1 MYRAVA
7 VSPHCMFAEGP
18 CSRRLTVMSPVPF
31 ENSPAD
37 AEAPTASAAR
47 PIENATDATLSE
59 AWVTIRARKKLIL
72 AVAALGSIYGFYQGA
87 TQPRLYDASGTIEI
101 RSGSSNEYRVG
112 SGGGI
117 RNSPQISTEVAI
129 LKSDSLLLAV
139 ARDRNLANDP
149 AFMGPSAHYRNI
161 DDPAVR
167 LAVIGALQADI
178 SVAEIPKTD
187 IVRISC
193 NTTKAQLSADIV
205 NQLVHDYIDRSF
217 QSRADATNRVADF
230 FSRQLD
236 GLKKEVETSQEQMLD
251 LQKQLGVL
259 GFDPKDNQI
268 TSTLDELNKA
278 AGIAEIARIS
288 AETRYQVLSSMDPS
302 ILDQAGSAYAPSNVS
317 SLRGQLDAARTNL
330 AQLNVIYGPNNPK
343 EQAVRDQIVELN
355 KQVTEEEARILSE
368 TKQVYLAARAQ
379 ETQTNAALEAEKVT
393 AYKLRDDLLEYTLRE
408 REFES
413 NRTLYDGLKQRLRTA
428 GVEAG
433 LESTEIEP
441 IDTAYPPLS
450 PTLKPRTNIFVV
462 DTFVMLI
469 FGLILAF
476 VLESLDTGLRSVA
489 EIESVSGLPSL
500 ALIPRARRSV
510 SDETTLSTA
519 MRNLG
524 TLSTPKSQ
532 FSEAFRALRTSL
544 LLSVAGGEP
553 KVILLTSATP
563 SEGKTTVS
571 INLACVLA
579 QRNVRVLIIDADLRR
594 PTVHHR
600 FGLNGK
606 VGLTSVLT
614 GSVSLEDAIQ
624 TVPEIPQLDVLVS
637 GPVPPFPTEMLGSET
652 MHQLLERCRGMY
664 THIVMDS
671 PPLLS
676 VTDSV
681 VLARDADAVVM
692 IVRHGK
698 SSKHAMRRARDL
710 LVRSGAPVTGIVLN
724 AVDLNSPEYYAY
736 YGYYGY
742 TGYAAAGVDSAG
754 WDPKTDSKEWA
765 PRGTDTHDPGKGDTE

>member
-1 MYRAVA
+1 
-7 VSPHCMFAEGP
+7 
-18 CSRRLTVMSPVPF
+18 MSPVPF
-31 ENSPAD
+31 ENPPAD
-37 AEAPTASAAR
+37 AEVPAVSASTV
-47 PIENATDATLSE
+47 PNATDATLSE
-59 AWVTIRARKKLIL
+59 AWVTLRARKKLII
-72 AVAALGSIYGFYQGA
+72 AMAALGAIYGFYEGA

-101 RSGSSNEYRVG
+101 RSGSSNEYRIGTADRGEG
-112 SGGGI
+112 SS
-117 RNSPQISTEVAI
+117 RLPTEVAI
-129 LKSDSLLLAV
+129 LKSDSLLLSV

-149 AFMGPSAHYRNI
+149 AFIGSAGHYQNV

-167 LAVIGALQADI
+167 NRVVGALQRDI
-178 SVAEIPKTD
+178 SVSVIAKTD
-187 IVRISC
+187 LVRISC
-193 NTTKAQLSADIV
+193 KTAKAQLSADIV
-205 NQLVHDYIDRSF
+205 NQLVKDYIAHSF
-217 QSRADATNRVADF
+217 QSRADATKRVESF
-230 FSRQLD
+230 FSTQLD
-236 GLKKEVETSQEQMLD
+236 DLKQQVETSQAQMLE
-251 LQKQLGVL
+251 LQKKLGVL

-268 TSTLDELNKA
+268 TSTLDELNRA
-278 AGIAEIARIS
+278 AGAAELARIA
-288 AETRYQVLSSMDPS
+288 AETHYNVLSNMDPS
-302 ILDQAGSAYAPSNVS
+302 ILDQAGNAYAPSNVS
-317 SLRGQLDAARTNL
+317 TLRRQLDTLRVDLAKLDTTN
-330 AQLNVIYGPNNPK
+330 GPNNPQ
-343 EQAVRDQIVELN
+343 ELAIRNQIAELN
-355 KQVTEEEARILSE
+355 KEITVEETRILSE
-368 TKQVYLAARAQ
+368 SKQVYLAAQAQ
-379 ETQTNAALEAEKVT
+379 ENQTNSALDSEKAT
-393 AYKLRDDLLEYTLRE
+393 AYKLRDDLLQYTLQE
-408 REFES
+408 REFEA
-413 NRTLYDGLKQRLRTA
+413 NRTLYDGLEQRLRTA

-441 IDTAYPPLS
+441 IDTAYAPLG
-450 PTLKPRTNIFVV
+450 PTLKPRTNILVV
-462 DTFVMLI
+462 DTFVMLV
-469 FGLILAF
+469 FGVILAF

-510 SDETTLSTA
+510 SDETNLSTA

-524 TLSTPKSQ
+524 TLSSPKSQ

-614 GSVSLEDAIQ
+614 GSVTLEEAIQ
-624 TVPEIPQLDVLVS
+624 NVPEIPQLDVLVS
-637 GPVPPFPTEMLGSET
+637 GPVPPFPTEMLSSET
-652 MHQLLERCRGMY
+652 MQQLLERCKGIY
-664 THIVMDS
+664 THIIMDS

-710 LVRSGAPVTGIVLN
+710 LIRSGAPVTGIVLN

-754 WDPKTDSKEWA
+754 WESKNDA
-765 PRGTDTHDPGKGDTE
+765 KDQAARRQGKSGPGKGDIE

>member
-1 MYRAVA
+1 
-7 VSPHCMFAEGP
+7 
-18 CSRRLTVMSPVPF
+18 MSPVPF

-37 AEAPTASAAR
+37 AEIPAPSTAGSTQ
-47 PIENATDATLSE
+47 NSTDATLSE

-72 AVAALGSIYGFYQGA
+72 AVAALGAIYGFYEGA

-112 SGGGI
+112 SGSNFESSS
-117 RNSPQISTEVAI
+117 RLPTEVAI

-139 ARDRNLANDP
+139 ARDRNLANNP
-149 AFMGPSAHYRNI
+149 AFMGPSAKYRNV

-167 LAVIGALQADI
+167 VAVIGALQRDI
-178 SVAEIPKTD
+178 GVAEVPKTD

-193 NTTKAQLSADIV
+193 NTSNAQLSADIV
-205 NQLVHDYIDRSF
+205 NQLVQEYIARSF

-278 AGIAEIARIS
+278 AGSAEIARIS

-317 SLRGQLDAARTNL
+317 TLRVQLDNARTNL
-330 AQLNVIYGPNNPK
+330 AQLSPIYGPNNPK
-343 EQAVRDQIVELN
+343 VQAIRDQIAELD
-355 KQVTEEEARILSE
+355 KQITEEENRILSE
-368 TKQVYLAARAQ
+368 TKQAYLAAKAQ
-379 ETQTNAALEAEKVT
+379 ENQTNSALDAEKVT

-441 IDTAYPPLS
+441 IDLAYPPLG

-469 FGLILAF
+469 FGIILAF

-524 TLSTPKSQ
+524 TLSSPKSQ

-614 GSVSLEDAIQ
+614 GSVSLEEAIQ

-652 MHQLLERCRGMY
+652 MRQLIERCKGMY

-754 WDPKTDSKEWA
+754 WDSKADSKEWT
-765 PRGTDTHDPGKGDTE
+765 PRGPDKPDPGKGDTE

>member
-1 MYRAVA
+1 
-7 VSPHCMFAEGP
+7 
-18 CSRRLTVMSPVPF
+18 MSPVPI
-31 ENSPAD
+31 EKSPAD
-37 AEAPTASAAR
+37 AEVPATSAGSAQ
-47 PIENATDATLSE
+47 NATDATLSE
-59 AWVTIRARKKLIL
+59 AWVTIRARKKIII
-72 AVAALGSIYGFYQGA
+72 AMAALGAIYGFYQGS
-87 TQPRLYDASGTIEI
+87 TQPRLYTAAGTIEI
-101 RSGSSNEYRVG
+101 RSGSSNEYRIGG
-112 SGGGI
+112 SAQGGDS
-117 RNSPQISTEVAI
+117 RLPTEVAI
-129 LKSDSLLLAV
+129 LKSNSLLLSV

-149 AFMGPSAHYRNI
+149 AFSGPSSRYQNV
-161 DDPAVR
+161 DDPVVR
-167 LAVIGALQADI
+167 QRVVGALQGAI
-178 SVAEIPKTD
+178 NVTVVPKTD
-187 IVRISC
+187 LVTISC
-193 NTTKAQLSADIV
+193 TTGKAQLSADIV
-205 NQLVHDYIDRSF
+205 NQLVQDYIAHSF
-217 QSRADATNRVADF
+217 QSRADATKRVENF
-230 FSRQLD
+230 FSTQLD
-236 GLKKEVETSQEQMLD
+236 DLKQQVETSQEQMLE
-251 LQKQLGVL
+251 LQKKLGVL

-268 TSTLDELNKA
+268 TDTLNELNRA
-278 AGIAEIARIS
+278 AGAAELARIS
-288 AETRYQVLSSMDPS
+288 AETHYQVLSSMDPS

-317 SLRGQLDAARTNL
+317 SLRSLLDNARTRL
-330 AQLNVIYGPNNPK
+330 AQLDTTEGPNHPDEK
-343 EQAVRDQIVELN
+343 EIQNQIAELTR
-355 KQVTEEEARILSE
+355 QVAAEENRILSE
-368 TKQVYLAARAQ
+368 SKQAYLASKAQ
-379 ETQTNAALEAEKVT
+379 EDQTNAALDAEKST
-393 AYKLRDDLLEYTLRE
+393 AYKLRDDLLQYTLRE
-408 REFES
+408 REFEA
-413 NRTLYDGLKQRLRTA
+413 NRTLYDGLEQRLRTA

-441 IDTAYPPLS
+441 IDKAFAPLG
-450 PTLKPRTNIFVV
+450 PNLKPKTGMVV
-462 DTFVMLI
+462 IDTFIMLI
-469 FGLILAF
+469 FGLIAAF

-510 SDETTLSTA
+510 SDETSLSTV

-524 TLSTPKSQ
+524 TLSSPKSQ

-553 KVILLTSATP
+553 QVILLTSATP

-614 GSVSLEDAIQ
+614 GSVNLEDAIQ
-624 TVPEIPQLDVLVS
+624 TVAEIPQLDVLVS
-637 GPVPPFPTEMLGSET
+637 GPVPPFPTEMLSSET
-652 MHQLLERCRGMY
+652 MHNLLERCKGIY

-710 LVRSGAPVTGIVLN
+710 LVRSGAPITGIVLN

-754 WDPKTDSKEWA
+754 WESKNDTKVPGAPKRDKSDSS
-765 PRGTDTHDPGKGDTE
+765 KGESE

>member
-1 MYRAVA
+1 
-7 VSPHCMFAEGP
+7 
-18 CSRRLTVMSPVPF
+18 MSPVPF

-37 AEAPTASAAR
+37 AEVPATASGT
-47 PIENATDATLSE
+47 PQNATDATLSE
-59 AWVTIRARKKLIL
+59 AWVTIRSRKKLII
-72 AVAALGSIYGFYQGA
+72 AVAALGAIYGFYQGA
-87 TQPRLYDASGTIEI
+87 TQPRLYTAGGTIEI
-101 RSGSSNEYRVG
+101 RSGSSNEYRIG
-112 SGGGI
+112 ASAAGGDS
-117 RNSPQISTEVAI
+117 RLPTEVAI
-129 LKSDSLLLAV
+129 LKSNSLLLSV

-149 AFMGPSAHYRNI
+149 AFSGPSPRYQNV
-161 DDPAVR
+161 DDPVVR
-167 LAVIGALQADI
+167 QRVVGALQRSI
-178 SVAEIPKTD
+178 NVAVIPKTD
-187 IVRISC
+187 LVSITC
-193 NTTKAQLSADIV
+193 TTGKAQLSADIV
-205 NQLVHDYIDRSF
+205 NQLVQDYIAHSF
-217 QSRADATNRVADF
+217 QSRADATKRVATF
-230 FSRQLD
+230 FSSQLD
-236 GLKKEVETSQEQMLD
+236 DLKQQVETSQGEMLE
-251 LQKQLGVL
+251 LQKKLGVL

-268 TSTLDELNKA
+268 TATLDELNHA
-278 AGIAEIARIS
+278 AGAAALARIN

-302 ILDQAGSAYAPSNVS
+302 ILDQAGNAYTPSNVS
-317 SLRGQLDAARTNL
+317 SLRSQVNTLRARL
-330 AQLNVIYGPNNPK
+330 ADLETTLGPNHPDVIAIQN
-343 EQAVRDQIVELN
+343 QIAELN
-355 KQVTEEEARILSE
+355 REIVVEENRILSE
-368 TKQVYLAARAQ
+368 AQQAYLASKAQ
-379 ETQTNAALEAEKVT
+379 ETQTNAALDAEKAT
-393 AYKLRDDLLEYTLRE
+393 AYKLRDDLLQYTLRE
-408 REFES
+408 REFEA
-413 NRTLYDGLKQRLRTA
+413 NRTLYDGLEQRLRTA

-441 IDTAYPPLS
+441 IDPAYAPLG
-450 PTLKPRTNIFVV
+450 PTLTPRTGIIMT
-462 DTFVMLI
+462 DTFVMLV

-476 VLESLDTGLRSVA
+476 LLESLDTGLRSVA

-510 SDETTLSTA
+510 SDETSLSTA

-524 TLSTPKSQ
+524 TLSSPKSQ

-553 KVILLTSATP
+553 QVILLTSATP

-614 GSVSLEDAIQ
+614 GSVTLEEAIQ
-624 TVPEIPQLDVLVS
+624 TIPEIPQLDVLVS
-637 GPVPPFPTEMLGSET
+637 GPVPPFPTEMLSSET
-652 MHQLLERCRGMY
+652 MKQLIERCRGIY
-664 THIVMDS
+664 THIIMDS

-754 WDPKTDSKEWA
+754 WESKNDSKDSESK
-765 PRGTDTHDPGKGDTE
+765 RGAKGDSKQGDRE

>member
-1 MYRAVA
+1 
-7 VSPHCMFAEGP
+7 
-18 CSRRLTVMSPVPF
+18 MSPAPF
-31 ENSPAD
+31 ENPPAD
-37 AEAPTASAAR
+37 AEVPAVPLGAQQ
-47 PIENATDATLSE
+47 NATDATLSE
-59 AWVTIRARKKLIL
+59 AWVTIRSRKKLII
-72 AVAALGSIYGFYQGA
+72 AVAALGAIYGFYEGA
-87 TQPRLYDASGTIEI
+87 TQPRLYSAGGTIEI
-101 RSGSSNEYRVG
+101 RSGSSNEYRI
-112 SGGGI
+112 GGASQAGES
-117 RNSPQISTEVAI
+117 RLPTEVAI
-129 LKSDSLLLAV
+129 LKSDSLLLSV

-149 AFMGPSAHYRNI
+149 AFLGPVGRYQNV
-161 DDPAVR
+161 DDPVVR
-167 LAVIGALQADI
+167 QRVVGALQRDI
-178 SVAEIPKTD
+178 QVGVIPKTD
-187 IVRISC
+187 IVGIRC
-193 NTTKAQLSADIV
+193 TTGKAQLSADIV
-205 NQLVHDYIDRSF
+205 NQLVQDYIAHSF
-217 QSRADATNRVADF
+217 QSRADATKRVGSF
-230 FSRQLD
+230 FSTQLD
-236 GLKKEVETSQEQMLD
+236 DLKQQVETSQEQMLE
-251 LQKQLGVL
+251 LQKKLGVL

-268 TSTLDELNKA
+268 TSTLDELNHA
-278 AGIAEIARIS
+278 AGAAALARI
-288 AETRYQVLSSMDPS
+288 AAQTHYQVLSSMDPS
-302 ILDQAGSAYAPSNVS
+302 ILDQAGNAYAPSNVS
-317 SLRGQLDAARTNL
+317 SLRSRLNDERARLAELDTTEK
-330 AQLNVIYGPNNPK
+330 PNNPDEK
-343 EQAVRDQIVELN
+343 AIQNQITELTRQIGVE
-355 KQVTEEEARILSE
+355 ESRILSE
-368 TKQVYLAARAQ
+368 SKQAYLAAQAQ
-379 ETQTNAALEAEKVT
+379 EAQTNSALDAEKAT
-393 AYKLRDDLLEYTLRE
+393 AYKLRDDLLQYTLRE
-408 REFES
+408 REFEA
-413 NRTLYDGLKQRLRTA
+413 NRTLYDGLEQRLRTA

-441 IDTAYPPLS
+441 IDAAYAPLG
-450 PTLKPRTNIFVV
+450 PTLRPRTSILVT

-469 FGLILAF
+469 FGVILAF
-476 VLESLDTGLRSVA
+476 ILESLDTGLRSVA

-510 SDETTLSTA
+510 SDETSLSTA

-524 TLSTPKSQ
+524 TLSSPKSQ

-624 TVPEIPQLDVLVS
+624 TVAEIPQLDVLVS

-652 MHQLLERCRGMY
+652 MHHLLERCKGMY

-754 WDPKTDSKEWA
+754 WESKDNKGESSKKSDK
-765 PRGTDTHDPGKGDTE
+765 GTFGKGDSE

>member
-1 MYRAVA
+1 
-7 VSPHCMFAEGP
+7 
-18 CSRRLTVMSPVPF
+18 MSPVPF
-31 ENSPAD
+31 DNPPAEAEVPVPATPAGGSTAD
-37 AEAPTASAAR
+37 AT
-47 PIENATDATLSE
+47 ISE

-72 AVAALGSIYGFYQGA
+72 GIAALGAIYGIYSGA
-87 TQPRLYDASGTIEI
+87 TQPQLYDASGTIEI

-112 SGGGI
+112 SLSRGESGE
-117 RNSPQISTEVAI
+117 NSHIPTEVAI
-129 LKSDSLLLAV
+129 LKSDSLMISV
-139 ARDRNLANDP
+139 ARDLDLANNP
-149 AFMGPSAHYRNI
+149 AVMGSSSRYQNV
-161 DDPAVR
+161 DDPRIRHA
-167 LAVIGALQADI
+167 LIGILQND
-178 SVAEIPKTD
+178 VTVTGVPKTD
-187 IVRISC
+187 IIRINCS
-193 NTTKAQLSADIV
+193 TPKAQLSAEII
-205 NQLVHDYIDRSF
+205 NKLVEEYRIHTL
-217 QSRADATNRVADF
+217 QSRAEATKRVSNF
-230 FSRQLD
+230 LSNQLD
-236 GLKKEVETSQEQMLD
+236 DLKQEVSSSQEQMID
-251 LQKQLGVL
+251 LQKRLGVL
-259 GFDPKDNQI
+259 GFDPTHNQI

-278 AGIAEIARIS
+278 AGEAKIARIS
-288 AETRYQVLSSMDPS
+288 AETRYKVLSSMDPS
-302 ILDQAGSAYAPSNVS
+302 ILDQTGSAYAPSSVA
-317 SLRGQLDAARTNL
+317 SLRT
-330 AQLNVIYGPNNPK
+330 QLNSAQSDFARLDYDLGPNNPR
-343 EQAVRDQIVELN
+343 EQALRKQIAELQRQIGVEEN
-355 KQVTEEEARILSE
+355 RILSE
-368 TKQVYLAARAQ
+368 TKQAYLAAEAQ
-379 ETQTNAALEAEKVT
+379 ENQTNAALDTAKAEAYT
-393 AYKLRDDLLEYTLRE
+393 LRDDLLKYTLQARD
-408 REFES
+408 FEA
-413 NRTLYDGLKQRLRTA
+413 NRTLYEGLLERLRTA

-433 LESTEIEP
+433 LESTEID
-441 IDTAYPPLS
+441 IVDAAYPPLA
-450 PTLKPRTNIFVV
+450 PTLKSKSTIFMI
-462 DTFVMLI
+462 DTFVMLVA
-469 FGLILAF
+469 GVILAF
-476 VLESLDTGLRSVA
+476 LLESLDTGLRSVA
-489 EIESVSGLPSL
+489 EIESVSGLPSM
-500 ALIPRARRSV
+500 ALIPRARRTV
-510 SDETTLSTA
+510 SDDTSISAVMRNITTLS
-519 MRNLG
+519 
-524 TLSTPKSQ
+524 SPKSQ

-579 QRNVRVLIIDADLRR
+579 QRNVRVLLIDADLRR

-614 GSVSLEDAIQ
+614 GSVSLKDAVQ
-624 TVPEIPQLDVLVS
+624 NVAEIPQLDVLVS

-652 MHQLLERCRGMY
+652 MHRLMEQCKGIY

-754 WDPKTDSKEWA
+754 WDSKTEGKDWTARVAED
-765 PRGTDTHDPGKGDTE
+765 RDPGEGDSE

>member
-1 MYRAVA
+1 
-7 VSPHCMFAEGP
+7 
-18 CSRRLTVMSPVPF
+18 MSPVPF

-37 AEAPTASAAR
+37 AEVPAASSGTQQ
-47 PIENATDATLSE
+47 NATDATLSE
-59 AWVTIRARKKLIL
+59 AWVTIRSRKKLII
-72 AVAALGSIYGFYQGA
+72 AVAALGAIYGFYQGA
-87 TQPRLYDASGTIEI
+87 TQPRLYTAGGTIEI
-101 RSGSSNEYRVG
+101 RSGSSNEYRIG
-112 SGGGI
+112 NSSSGGDS
-117 RNSPQISTEVAI
+117 RLPTEVAI
-129 LKSDSLLLAV
+129 LKSNSLLLSV

-149 AFMGPSAHYRNI
+149 AFLGPSPRYQNV
-161 DDPAVR
+161 DDP
-167 LAVIGALQADI
+167 VIRQRVLGALQRDI
-178 SVAEIPKTD
+178 NVGVVPKTD
-187 IVRISC
+187 LVSITC
-193 NTTKAQLSADIV
+193 TTGKAQLSADIV
-205 NQLVHDYIDRSF
+205 NQLVQDYIAHSF
-217 QSRADATNRVADF
+217 QSRADATKRVATF
-230 FSRQLD
+230 FSSQLD
-236 GLKKEVETSQEQMLD
+236 DLKQQVETSQGEMLE
-251 LQKQLGVL
+251 LQKKLGVL

-268 TSTLDELNKA
+268 TATLDELNRA
-278 AGIAEIARIS
+278 AGAAELARIN
-288 AETRYQVLSSMDPS
+288 AESRYQILSSMDPS
-302 ILDQAGSAYAPSNVS
+302 ILDQAGNAYTPSNVS
-317 SLRGQLDAARTNL
+317 GLRS
-330 AQLNVIYGPNNPK
+330 QLNTQRTHLADLETTQGPNNPEVK
-343 EQAVRDQIVELN
+343 AIQNQIAELN
-355 KQVTEEEARILSE
+355 REIVVEENRILSE
-368 TKQVYLAARAQ
+368 AQQVYLASKAQ
-379 ETQTNAALEAEKVT
+379 ETQTNAALDAEKAS
-393 AYKLRDDLLEYTLRE
+393 AYKLRDDLLQYTLRE
-408 REFES
+408 REFEA
-413 NRTLYDGLKQRLRTA
+413 NRTLYDGLEQRLRTA

-441 IDTAYPPLS
+441 IDPAYAPLG
-450 PTLKPRTNIFVV
+450 PTLRPRTGIVV
-462 DTFVMLI
+462 IDTFVMLI

-476 VLESLDTGLRSVA
+476 LLESLDTGLRSVA

-510 SDETTLSTA
+510 SDETSLSTA

-524 TLSTPKSQ
+524 TLSSPKSQ

-553 KVILLTSATP
+553 QVILLTSATP

-614 GSVSLEDAIQ
+614 GSVSLEEAIQ
-624 TVPEIPQLDVLVS
+624 TIPEIPQLDVLVS
-637 GPVPPFPTEMLGSET
+637 GPVPPFPTEMLSSET
-652 MHQLLERCRGMY
+652 MRQLLERCKGMY

-754 WDPKTDSKEWA
+754 WESKNDTKDSGSKRGDKGDSK
-765 PRGTDTHDPGKGDTE
+765 KGGSE

>member
-1 MYRAVA
+1 
-7 VSPHCMFAEGP
+7 
-18 CSRRLTVMSPVPF
+18 MSPAPF
-31 ENSPAD
+31 ENPPAD
-37 AEAPTASAAR
+37 AEVPTASTGNQQ
-47 PIENATDATLSE
+47 NATDATLSE
-59 AWVTIRARKKLIL
+59 AWVTIRARKKLII
-72 AVAALGSIYGFYQGA
+72 AVAALGAIYGFYEGA
-87 TQPRLYDASGTIEI
+87 TQPRLYTASGTIEI
-101 RSGSSNEYRVG
+101 RSGSSNEYRIG
-112 SGGGI
+112 SASQGGES
-117 RNSPQISTEVAI
+117 RLPTEVAI
-129 LKSDSLLLAV
+129 LKSNSLLLSV

-149 AFMGPSAHYRNI
+149 AFMGPVGRYQNV
-161 DDPAVR
+161 DDPTVR
-167 LAVIGALQADI
+167 QRVVGALQRDI
-178 SVAEIPKTD
+178 QVGVIPKTD
-187 IVRISC
+187 LVSISC
-193 NTTKAQLSADIV
+193 TTGKAQLSADIV
-205 NQLVHDYIDRSF
+205 NQLVQDYIAHSF
-217 QSRADATNRVADF
+217 QSRADATKRVESF
-230 FSRQLD
+230 FSTQLD
-236 GLKKEVETSQEQMLD
+236 DLKQQVETSQEQMLE
-251 LQKQLGVL
+251 LQKKLGVL

-268 TSTLDELNKA
+268 TTTLDELNRA
-278 AGIAEIARIS
+278 AGAAELARI
-288 AETRYQVLSSMDPS
+288 AAQTHYQVLSSMDPS
-302 ILDQAGSAYAPSNVS
+302 ILDQAGNAYAPSNVS
-317 SLRGQLDAARTNL
+317 TLRS
-330 AQLNVIYGPNNPK
+330 QLNTDRAHLAELNTTEGPNNPDVK
-343 EQAVRDQIVELN
+343 AVENQIAELN
-355 KQVTEEEARILSE
+355 REITVEENRILSE
-368 TKQVYLAARAQ
+368 SKQAYLAAQAQ
-379 ETQTNAALEAEKVT
+379 ENQTNSALDAEKAT
-393 AYKLRDDLLEYTLRE
+393 AYKLRDDLLQYTLRE
-408 REFES
+408 REFEA
-413 NRTLYDGLKQRLRTA
+413 NRTLYDGLEQRLRTA

-441 IDTAYPPLS
+441 IDPAYPPLG
-450 PTLKPRTNIFVV
+450 PTLRPRTNILMV

-469 FGLILAF
+469 FGVILAF
-476 VLESLDTGLRSVA
+476 VMESLDTGLRSVA
-489 EIESVSGLPSL
+489 EIETVSGLPSL

-510 SDETTLSTA
+510 SDETSLSTA

-524 TLSTPKSQ
+524 TLSSPKSQ

-652 MHQLLERCRGMY
+652 MHQLLERCKGVY

-754 WDPKTDSKEWA
+754 WEAKSDTKAGTS
-765 PRGTDTHDPGKGDTE
+765 RGTGKGDSGKGDVE

>member
-1 MYRAVA
+1 
-7 VSPHCMFAEGP
+7 
-18 CSRRLTVMSPVPF
+18 MSPVPF

-37 AEAPTASAAR
+37 AEVPAASLGTQQ
-47 PIENATDATLSE
+47 NATDATLSE
-59 AWVTIRARKKLIL
+59 AWVTIRSRKKLII
-72 AVAALGSIYGFYQGA
+72 AVAALGAIYGYYQGA
-87 TQPRLYDASGTIEI
+87 TQPRLYTAGGTIEI
-101 RSGSSNEYRVG
+101 RSGSSNEYRIG
-112 SGGGI
+112 LSSSGGDS
-117 RNSPQISTEVAI
+117 RLPTEVAI
-129 LKSDSLLLAV
+129 LKSNSLLLSV

-149 AFMGPSAHYRNI
+149 AFLGPSARYQNV
-161 DDPAVR
+161 DDPVVR
-167 LAVIGALQADI
+167 QRVVGALQRDI
-178 SVAEIPKTD
+178 NVGVIPKTD
-187 IVRISC
+187 LVSITC
-193 NTTKAQLSADIV
+193 TTGKAQLSADIV
-205 NQLVHDYIDRSF
+205 NQLVQDYIAHSF
-217 QSRADATNRVADF
+217 QSRADATKRVATF
-230 FSRQLD
+230 FSSQLD
-236 GLKKEVETSQEQMLD
+236 DLKQQVETSQGEMLE
-251 LQKQLGVL
+251 LQKKLGVL

-268 TSTLDELNKA
+268 TATLDELNHA
-278 AGIAEIARIS
+278 AGAAELARIN
-288 AETRYQVLSSMDPS
+288 AETRYQILSSMDPG
-302 ILDQAGSAYAPSNVS
+302 ILDQAGNAYTPSNVS
-317 SLRGQLDAARTNL
+317 SLRGQLNSERIRL
-330 AQLNVIYGPNNPK
+330 AELETTQGPNHPD
-343 EQAVRDQIVELN
+343 VRAIQNQIAELN
-355 KQVTEEEARILSE
+355 REIGAEEKRILSE
-368 TKQVYLAARAQ
+368 AEQAYLASKAQ
-379 ETQTNAALEAEKVT
+379 ETQTNAALDAEKAT
-393 AYKLRDDLLEYTLRE
+393 AYKLRDDLLQYTLRE
-408 REFES
+408 REFEA
-413 NRTLYDGLKQRLRTA
+413 NRTLYDGLEQRLRTA

-441 IDTAYPPLS
+441 IDAAYAPLG
-450 PTLKPRTNIFVV
+450 PTLRPRTGIVVV

-476 VLESLDTGLRSVA
+476 LLESLDTGLRSVA

-510 SDETTLSTA
+510 SDETSLSTA

-524 TLSTPKSQ
+524 TLSSPKSQ

-553 KVILLTSATP
+553 QVILLTSATP

-614 GSVSLEDAIQ
+614 GSVSLEEAIQ
-624 TVPEIPQLDVLVS
+624 TIPEIPQLDVLVS
-637 GPVPPFPTEMLGSET
+637 GPVPPFPTEMLSSET
-652 MHQLLERCRGMY
+652 MQQLIQRCKGMY

-754 WDPKTDSKEWA
+754 WESKNDSKDSGSK
-765 PRGTDTHDPGKGDTE
+765 RGAKGDSKKGDSE

>member
-1 MYRAVA
+1 
-7 VSPHCMFAEGP
+7 
-18 CSRRLTVMSPVPF
+18 MSPVPF
-31 ENSPAD
+31 ENPPAD
-37 AEAPTASAAR
+37 AEVPAAPPGS
-47 PIENATDATLSE
+47 PQNATDATLSE
-59 AWVTIRARKKLIL
+59 AWVTIRSRKKLIL
-72 AVAALGSIYGFYQGA
+72 AIAALGAIYGFYEGA
-87 TQPRLYDASGTIEI
+87 TQPRVYIASGTIEI
-101 RSGSSNEYRVG
+101 RTGSSNEYRVG
-112 SGGGI
+112 SAGGS
-117 RNSPQISTEVAI
+117 RESDSQLPTEVAI

-149 AFMGPSAHYRNI
+149 AFMGASGRYRNV
-161 DDPAVR
+161 DDPYIR
-167 LAVIGALQADI
+167 RAVIGSLQRD
-178 SVAEIPKTD
+178 VAVSIVPKTD
-187 IVRISC
+187 IVTISC
-193 NTTKAQLSADIV
+193 YTGKAQLSADIV
-205 NQLVHDYIDRSF
+205 NQLVHDYITHSF
-217 QSRADATNRVADF
+217 QSRADATKRVSDF
-230 FSRQLD
+230 FSTQLD
-236 GLKKEVETSQEQMLD
+236 DLKQQVETSQEQMLD
-251 LQKQLGVL
+251 RQKRLGVL

-268 TSTLDELNKA
+268 TSTLDELNHA
-278 AGIAEIARIS
+278 AGATEIARIA

-302 ILDQAGSAYAPSNVS
+302 ILDQAGSAYVPSTVS
-317 SLRGQLDAARTNL
+317 SLRSQLDSAHTSL
-330 AQLNVIYGPNNPK
+330 AQLSVVYGPNNPK
-343 EQAVRDQIVELN
+343 VEAIQSQIAELN
-355 KQVTEEEARILSE
+355 RQISDEETRILSE
-368 TKQVYLAARAQ
+368 TKQAYLAAKAE
-379 ETQTNAALEAEKVT
+379 ETQTNAALDDEKAT

-408 REFES
+408 REYES
-413 NRTLYDGLKQRLRTA
+413 NRTLYDGLKERLRTA

-441 IDTAYPPLS
+441 IDTAVAPLS
-450 PTLKPRTNIFVV
+450 PTLKPRMNIFVV

-469 FGLILAF
+469 AGVILAF

-489 EIESVSGLPSL
+489 EIESVSGLPSM

-524 TLSTPKSQ
+524 TLSSPKSQ

-637 GPVPPFPTEMLGSET
+637 GPVPPFPTEMLGSDT
-652 MHQLLERCRGMY
+652 MRQLIERCRGIY
-664 THIVMDS
+664 THIIMDS

-754 WDPKTDSKEWA
+754 WDAKAGNKEW
-765 PRGTDTHDPGKGDTE
+765 PPKGPDKRDPGKGDTE